1 MANLHSNRAEKTTA
15 SLVDSHQRRFVY
27 LRLSVTD
34 RCNFSCAYCLPDGY
48 SPESGS
54 GETGSPEL
62 SLSEIERLVRG
73 FARLGVSKVRL
84 TGGEPTVRRDIVE
97 LARVVSSVQ
106 GIQKVALTTNGSRL
120 PELALPLLRAGVSS
134 INISIDSLEEERFR
148 EITGSTR
155 FASILQSVDQALDA
169 GFERVK
175 VNAVLLKNRNDH
187 ELLSFMDWVR
197 DRPISVRFIELMR
210 TGTNAEYFN
219 QNHLSAGVIRLEL
232 LKAGWTPTAR
242 GVTDGPAV
250 VYRHPRY
257 EGSIGLIAPYSQDFC
272 TTCNRL
278 RVTAQGALKLCLFGE
293 RDLSLRDLLQE
304 DSQTEELASRIQ
316 ALVLEKPLS
325 HELHEGKYG
334 NTRHFAGIG
343 G

>member
-1 MANLHSNRAEKTTA
+1 M
-15 SLVDSHQRRFVY
+15 
-27 LRLSVTD
+27 
-34 RCNFSCAYCLPDGY
+34 
-48 SPESGS
+48 
-54 GETGSPEL
+54 
-62 SLSEIERLVRG
+62 RG
-73 FARLGVSKVRL
+73 FARLGVTKVRL

-97 LARVVSSVQ
+97 IARAASSVK
-106 GIQKVALTTNGSRL
+106 GIQKLAITTNGSRL
-120 PELALPLLRAGVSS
+120 GELALPLLQAGVSS

-155 FASILQSVDQALDA
+155 FESILQSVDQALSA
-169 GFERVK
+169 GFEQVK
-175 VNAVLLKNRNDH
+175 VNAVLLKNGNDH

-219 QNHLSAGVIRLEL
+219 KHHLSAGVIQLQL
-232 LKAGWTPTAR
+232 LKSGWFPVTR
-242 GVTDGPAV
+242 GLTDGPAV
-250 VYRHPRY
+250 TYRHPQY

-278 RVTAQGALKLCLFGE
+278 RVTSQGALKLCLFGE
-293 RDLSLRDLLQE
+293 RDLSLRDLLQH
-304 DSQTEELASRIQ
+304 DYQTDELASRIQ
-316 ALVLEKPLS
+316 SLVLEKPIS